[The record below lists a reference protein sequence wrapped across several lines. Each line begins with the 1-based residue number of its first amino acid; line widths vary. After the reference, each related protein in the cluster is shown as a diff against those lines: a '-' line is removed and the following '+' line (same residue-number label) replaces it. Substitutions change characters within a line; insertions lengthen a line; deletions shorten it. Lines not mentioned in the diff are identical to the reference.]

1 MMFCL
6 RFWQSQVL
14 ALQEAIARLMFVI
27 PKGGS
32 QGGISYAHHRQ
43 VVRRALLLD
52 QSISLPGGTTFDIKT
67 DGLVRTTSETFKNK
81 LGKVSAGAGS
91 RT

>member
-32 QGGISYAHHRQ
+32 QGGISYAYHSR
-43 VVRRALLLD
+43 
-52 QSISLPGGTTFDIKT
+52 
-67 DGLVRTTSETFKNK
+67 K
-81 LGKVSAGAGS
+81 LHARHDA
-91 RT
+91 RFEDWP